1 MEKRTIPQTDTSALK
16 KALYEDPNA
25 GFRIKIEN
33 SKKQFE
39 KPKPDKFKNAFPS
52 QQKNNLIFLK

>member
-1 MEKRTIPQTDTSALK
+1 MEKRPIPQTDTSALK

-39 KPKPDKFKNAFPS
+39 KTKPDKLKSTFPS
-52 QQKNNLIFLK
+52 PQKNNLIFFK

>member
-33 SKKQFE
+33 SKRQFE
-39 KPKPDKFKNAFPS
+39 KAKPDKFKNTFPS

>member
-1 MEKRTIPQTDTSALK
+1 MERKMIPPTDTSALK

-33 SKKQFE
+33 SKRQFE
-39 KPKPDKFKNAFPS
+39 KPKEDRFKNTLPS
-52 QQKNNLIFLK
+52 QQKNNLFF